1 MEPLLIVDT
10 AMEPM
15 GLFNRLKMYYS
26 GDAGTPPAVLFIG
39 PEPFFSGRRA
49 WPTTSPT
56 SYSSETTLGSS
67 LLTQHASR
75 ETSATHINP
84 HCSPALGKSI
94 SAHSRPSNAS
104 DRLLPWAISLSLYG
118 SDQRVKMFSHPH
130 QQCWQVTA
138 SSCLPFR
145 NYPPQSRK
153 SSPLITM
160 LFGEIPA
167 RHAHAFNLLALI
179 SILGMCLADLQSS
192 PTSRSP
198 SRSSTS
204 FRSTSRLRPA
214 PPPPLTG
221 MPRRSSE
228 LVSRP

>member
-1 MEPLLIVDT
+1 MQSRLQPAFLTLSEPPSLRSQGCLSIHMEPLLIVDT

-26 GDAGTPPAVLFIG
+26 GDAGTSAAVLFIG

-94 SAHSRPSNAS
+94 SAHSR
-104 DRLLPWAISLSLYG
+104 L
-118 SDQRVKMFSHPH
+118 VM
-130 QQCWQVTA
+130 
-138 SSCLPFR
+138 
-145 NYPPQSRK
+145 
-153 SSPLITM
+153 
-160 LFGEIPA
+160 
-167 RHAHAFNLLALI
+167 
-179 SILGMCLADLQSS
+179 
-192 PTSRSP
+192 
-198 SRSSTS
+198 
-204 FRSTSRLRPA
+204 
-214 PPPPLTG
+214 PLTACCLG
-221 MPRRSSE
+221 LYLYLYMDQTRGSKC
-228 LVSRP
+228 SRIHTNSVGR